1 MKIEMKVTEE
11 TRVFD
16 NSDYISFQN
25 FRSIDGIKDSPMLYT
40 INVNNKYYSVEC
52 SVVLADEVE
61 DNVVTLTVMLYAESS
76 SSGECYLYLEA
87 GYSRIYGHNGSLEE
101 SALSTMQ
108 MDFKR
113 IKEVVNNVLTSQ
125 CFDSMESLS
134 EEFDFAM
141 RENKLALDY
150 NQLS

>member
-1 MKIEMKVTEE
+1 MKVTED

-16 NSDYISFQN
+16 GNDYISFQN

-40 INVNNKYYSVEC
+40 INVNNKYYSAEC
-52 SVVLADEVE
+52 SVVLANEVE
-61 DNVVTLTVMLYAESS
+61 DNNVVTLTVILYVESLS
-76 SSGECYLYLEA
+76 GGECYLYLEA
-87 GYSRIYGHNGSLEE
+87 CYSRMYGHNGSLEE
-101 SALSTMQ
+101 SAFSAMQ

-125 CFDSMESLS
+125 CYGSMESLS
-134 EEFDFAM
+134 DEFDFAM
-141 RENKLALDY
+141 RENKLALEY